1 MVGWNRS
8 IPTPVPIAFL
18 ICDQVS
24 VDATTGKKT
33 IVGVFSDIQV
43 GQFPANHAPTSL
55 YAKLIDCEGPYE
67 CKVEFMQVAAQSRL
81 FEARGEITSESRH
94 RYTELVLRNLRLPLP
109 EPGEYEFRLW
119 MNNSFI
125 SSVRIMA
132 GSLT

>member
-1 MVGWNRS
+1 MVEENLA

-33 IVGVFSDIQV
+33 IVGIFSDIQV

-55 YAKLIDCEGPYE
+55 YAKLIDCEGRYE
-67 CKVEFMQVAAQSRL
+67 CRIEFMQVAAQSRL
-81 FEARGEITSESRH
+81 LEVRGEFVSESRH
-94 RYTELVLRNLRLPLP
+94 RYTELVVPNPPLPLP

-119 MNNSFI
+119 VNNSFI

-132 GSLT
+132 GPLT